1 MGSDGGRDVDG
12 SQLVGPD
19 EGESR
24 PIERSRTRAP
34 RRLVG
39 LLIAAVIVGDLAT
52 IIVRRDREGSR
63 QRAQASADSVLFR
76 DDFAAGSTFFARTS
90 EDSDGVEN
98 ESFRMTTKN
107 GADHYVPLPPE
118 APSAARVLQTRDIG
132 VAVDVK
138 AVPGD
143 PNTWFGVFCRSE
155 WLGGDTYVGSLS
167 PDGTWTV
174 NRNTLGTEEYVER
187 VLAGG
192 KAPALENPQGDG
204 FVARLRLDC
213 VGQVPTSLV
222 LSVNDTV
229 VGMATDPEGLA
240 PARIGMVGS
249 STAGLVFDN
258 LVVTEIA

>member
-1 MGSDGGRDVDG
+1 M
-12 SQLVGPD
+12 
-19 EGESR
+19 
-24 PIERSRTRAP
+24 
-34 RRLVG
+34 
-39 LLIAAVIVGDLAT
+39 
-52 IIVRRDREGSR
+52 
-63 QRAQASADSVLFR
+63 SADSLLFG
-76 DDFAAGSTFFARTS
+76 DDFGAGSTFVARTS
-90 EDSDGVEN
+90 DDSDGVEN

-118 APSAARVLQTRDIG
+118 APSAAKVLQTRDIG

-138 AVPGD
+138 AAPGD

-155 WLGGDTYVGSLS
+155 SLGGDTYVGSLS
-167 PDGTWTV
+167 PDGTWTIY
-174 NRNTLGTEEYVER
+174 RNTLGTEEYVER

-204 FVARLRLDC
+204 VVAQLRLDC

-240 PARIGMVGS
+240 PAVIGMVGS